1 MITLSLLLL
10 ALILTRALF
19 RAACLAIMLTLT
31 ALFPATLAIAC
42 IFALFCIELSR

>member
-1 MITLSLLLL
+1 MIAILLL

-19 RAACLAIMLTLT
+19 RAARLAIMLTVT